1 MAAKDHDIKGMSGRA
16 IRERQQRRAEEAM
29 VAKMDAWRDGNR
41 KNKRVSEYRRN
52 KTDIKEDN
60 KKDRRAGG

>member
-1 MAAKDHDIKGMSGRA
+1 MSRRA

-41 KNKRVSEYRRN
+41 KNKRVSEYQRN